1 MEINLNQK
9 RIPPGLSNRGFTMV
23 ELLIALVV
31 SLLALGAIYST
42 FLNQQKSYHIQE
54 ETAAMHQ
61 NIRAAMFYMER
72 EIRMAGC
79 DPTGRAGS
87 GILTAN
93 ANSIQF
99 TEDIVGNNPG
109 DDPDGFTDDP
119 NENITYRLDGTDLK
133 KENVSLGGGA
143 QMVAQN
149 IDAIDFVYLDGN
161 SPPNVLNDYGAGGGS
176 VPAANLNQIRS
187 VEVTIVARTQRP
199 LLASQNSRAYENQQK
214 RQIFVSPDDHVS
226 RRCLTAVIHCR
237 NLGL

>member
-1 MEINLNQK
+1 MEINLKPK
-9 RIPPGLSNRGFTMV
+9 RIPPRLSNRGFTMV

-42 FLNQQKSYHIQE
+42 FMNQQKSYHIQE

-93 ANSIQF
+93 ANSIRF
-99 TEDIVGNNPG
+99 TEDIIGNNPG

-119 NENITYRLDGTDLK
+119 NENITYSRSGGNLVRDT
-133 KENVSLGGGA
+133 GGGP

-161 SPPNVLNDYGAGGGS
+161 SPPNVLNPNGTD
-176 VPAANLNQIRS
+176 VPAANLNQIRA

-199 LLASQNSRAYENQQK
+199 LLASQNNRDYRNQWDTVILPPQN
-214 RQIFVSPDDHVS
+214 DNVS
-226 RRCLTAVIHCR
+226 RRLLTAVIHCR

>member
-1 MEINLNQK
+1 MEMNLKPK

-23 ELLIALVV
+23 ELLVALVV

-42 FLNQQKSYHIQE
+42 FMNQQKSYHIQD

-79 DPTGRAGS
+79 DPLGS
-87 GILTAN
+87 ADAKVLEAN
-93 ANSIQF
+93 ANSIRF
-99 TEDIVGNNPG
+99 TEDIVGDNPG
-109 DDPDGFTDDP
+109 DDPDGNIDDP
-119 NENITYRLDGTDLK
+119 NEDIKYSLSGGNLVR
-133 KENVSLGGGA
+133 ENVLLGGGA

-149 IDAIDFVYLDGN
+149 IDAIDFVYLDGA

-176 VPAANLNQIRS
+176 VPAADRDRIRS
-187 VEVTIVARTQRP
+187 VEVTIVARTERP
-199 LLASQNSRAYENQQK
+199 LLASQNSRAYENQRG

-226 RRCLTAVIHCR
+226 RRRLTAVIHCR

>member
-1 MEINLNQK
+1 MEINLKPK
-9 RIPPGLSNRGFTMV
+9 RISTSLSNRGFTMV
-23 ELLIALVV
+23 ELLVALVV

-42 FLNQQKSYHIQE
+42 FLNQQKSYHIQD

-79 DPTGRAGS
+79 DPLGS
-87 GILTAN
+87 ANAGILD
-93 ANSIQF
+93 ANSTSIRF

-109 DDPDGFTDDP
+109 DDPDGSIDDP
-119 NENITYRLDGTDLK
+119 NENIIYSLDAYNNLVR
-133 KENVSLGGGA
+133 NVGGGG

-161 SPPNVLNDYGAGGGS
+161 SPPNVLNDYSGTGS
-176 VPAANLNQIRS
+176 VPVANLNQIRS

-199 LLASQNSRAYENQQK
+199 LLASQNSRSYVNQRGREILPPQ
-214 RQIFVSPDDHVS
+214 DDHVS
-226 RRCLTAVIHCR
+226 RRRLTAVIHCR